1 MGIRTRRDVEEPQ
14 LEDHRNL
21 MRRFLLRSVAL
32 SLLFLSSACAL
43 FAPSDRFGAQLISYN
58 ELSGWNED
66 NHTEALRAFLVSCP
80 ILSAKAR
87 PLSTGSNLQISE
99 TLWQSLCSEGN
110 TAALSGNP
118 ENARLFFERRFVPYR
133 VNNNGKEE
141 GLFTGYYE
149 PMLYGATR
157 KHGDFIYPVY
167 MKPPDLAKPY
177 LSRADI
183 DSGALDSRRLE
194 ILWVDDPVMLFFL
207 HIQGSGRVKLMNGKE
222 LYIGYADANGHSYVA
237 LGKLMAEENILPK
250 DQINF
255 FTIRQWLYTHK
266 EEAFA
271 MMQRNPSYVFFKLRD
286 KPGAIGAAG
295 AVLTP
300 QRSFAV
306 DSRYIPYGLPVFME
320 TELPPEPDRL
330 PTPFH
335 RTVIAQDTGGAIK
348 GPVRGDIFFGAG
360 DEAEYFAGYMKGRGV
375 YSLLVPREMVQQLQ

>member
-1 MGIRTRRDVEEPQ
+1 
-14 LEDHRNL
+14 
-21 MRRFLLRSVAL
+21 MRCFRWFTLSV
-32 SLLFLSSACAL
+32 LLFTSACSW
-43 FAPSDRFGAQLISYN
+43 FAPADRFGARPITYA

-66 NHTEALRAFLVSCP
+66 NHAEALRSFLLSCP
-80 ILSAKAR
+80 ILATKAR
-87 PLSTGSNLQISE
+87 AESTGSNLQISE
-99 TLWQSLCSEGN
+99 SLWQSLCNEANSI
-110 TAALSGNP
+110 TLSGNP
-118 ENARLFFERRFVPYR
+118 DDARLFFERRFIPYR
-133 VNNNGKEE
+133 INNNGKEQ

-157 KHGDFIYPVY
+157 KGGDFIYPVY
-167 MKPPDLAKPY
+167 MKPSDLQKPY
-177 LSRADI
+177 LSRAEI
-183 DSGALDSRRLE
+183 DNGALDKRRLE

-222 LYIGYADANGHSYVA
+222 LYIGYADANGQAYVA
-237 LGKLMAEENILPK
+237 LGKIMAEENILPK

-255 FTIRQWLYTHK
+255 FTIRQWLYTHR

-300 QRSFAV
+300 QRSLAV

-320 TELPPEPDRL
+320 TKLPPEPERL
-330 PTPFH
+330 PIKFH

-360 DEAEYFAGYMKGRGV
+360 DQAEYFAGYMKGRGI
-375 YSLLVPREMVQQLQ
+375 YSLLVPREIAGQLQ